1 MILAETCPSCSYL
14 ITWFVGLLLKITLK
28 GLLGDWKCLWSMF
41 VIWFLNITRKSRN
54 FHAFTQAYLAHAQT
68 NFPAATKSNFQ
79 TMLFHEEDKFELL
92 SHLYSVLLWQN
103 RRLSLCQK
111 PFGFACIEPTMN
123 SKGLK
128 HTKCVEVPLFVVNL
142 ALLYAF
148 LITVSHLL
156 AWVTIAN
163 HEKTIEELK
172 EILSTRNE
180 EQKQESLNEE
190 TLKRDD
196 VEKTTLQDSNVL
208 KVGFLCFP

>member
-1 MILAETCPSCSYL
+1 
-14 ITWFVGLLLKITLK
+14 
-28 GLLGDWKCLWSMF
+28 
-41 VIWFLNITRKSRN
+41 
-54 FHAFTQAYLAHAQT
+54 
-68 NFPAATKSNFQ
+68 
-79 TMLFHEEDKFELL
+79 
-92 SHLYSVLLWQN
+92 
-103 RRLSLCQK
+103 
-111 PFGFACIEPTMN
+111 MN

-128 HTKCVEVPLFVVNL
+128 HTKCVEVPLLVVNL

-180 EQKQESLNEE
+180 EQKQESLNVE

-196 VEKTTLQDSNVL
+196 VEKATLQDSNVL
-208 KVGFLCFP
+208 KVGFLCFR